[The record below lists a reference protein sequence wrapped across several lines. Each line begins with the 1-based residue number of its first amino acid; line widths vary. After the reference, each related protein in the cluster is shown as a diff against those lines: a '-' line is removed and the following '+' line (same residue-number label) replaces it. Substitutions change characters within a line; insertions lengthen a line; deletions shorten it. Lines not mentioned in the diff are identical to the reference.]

1 MKINI
6 NNTKINEEEIKVSL
20 KINVF
25 FDILIRAGILRLS
38 KKNKKEYNLNNFK
51 IDKEPIKIDIPKP
64 NTSSKTNNNSNEDL
78 NIKQMKLPNIMND
91 SNVYYDIKN
100 AEKETDK
107 DLDEIVLE
115 IKTSTNKE
123 NTEINNSLMSI
134 NSESETVTK
143 IKSTKKREKYKRL
156 KSLKWILTFNGII
169 CKTKEDKKELF
180 EKVQKR
186 ILSRGFLIKKFLVVD
201 DGKSTYNY
209 IKLNKPFNYNKV
221 SKTTMFNLNK
231 IHPRIQTTF
240 NHNKLLPY
248 CREQSQ
254 IYTNFDVFSVK
265 NQYLKRRNKSK

>member
-1 MKINI
+1 
-6 NNTKINEEEIKVSL
+6 
-20 KINVF
+20 
-25 FDILIRAGILRLS
+25 
-38 KKNKKEYNLNNFK
+38 
-51 IDKEPIKIDIPKP
+51 
-64 NTSSKTNNNSNEDL
+64 
-78 NIKQMKLPNIMND
+78 MKLPNIMND

-134 NSESETVTK
+134 NSGSETVTK

-156 KSLKWILTFNGII
+156 KSLKWILTFNTII